1 MNQDIQKQRKRTINF
16 TVGTILAALHAAVSA
31 NSLRNNSTLEWVS
44 DSALSA
50 SVVKAGMIAGGAG
63 LIVTLAAL
71 VLIKRVRFLPSMLMI
86 LVGNYLCPTLFLMI
100 FQSLF
105 FSAVDA
111 HRVNSPGGP
120 DLSLILAQTMELNAW
135 DCLFGLFAG
144 MFVSFAASVILGVGR
159 PRDQDA
165 IK

>member
-31 NSLRNNSTLEWVS
+31 NSLRNNSTLEGVS

-71 VLIKRVRFLPSMLMI
+71 VLIKRARFLPPVLMI
-86 LVGNYLCPTLFLMI
+86 LVGNYLCPSLFLMI
-100 FQSLF
+100 FRPLF

-111 HRVNSPGGP
+111 HRVNSPRGA
-120 DLSLILAQTMELNAW
+120 DLSLILFQTVELNAW
-135 DCLFGLFAG
+135 DC
-144 MFVSFAASVILGVGR
+144 VSGYSRGCS
-159 PRDQDA
+159 
-165 IK
+165 